1 MRGSPPTIPHSTSQP
16 RFTSSLLDTHQD
28 TLRNRLPIGYL
39 HPQSRSPLPLGE
51 LPVVSAA
58 RPKVSKKP
66 PLPLWERA
74 GVRGSPP
81 GYSTS
86 PPRFTR
92 LFLDTH
98 QDTLRQG
105 LPHWITPPQSRS
117 PLPLGE
123 GPGVRAAPQTPFV
136 LSLSKDSF
144 PRQSRRK
151 TRHRKRPPP
160 PKTATPGP
168 FRHPTPT
175 PYPVPSQA
183 IRKAKRALVSPCL
196 TQHLKLGIW
205 FQVSR
210 PTLSVLQRFRAS
222 VAAFSP
228 DRFAKHSGC
237 HHRPMPRNHYG
248 IWFAAPMRGTW
259 KPRT

>member
-1 MRGSPPTIPHSTSQP
+1 M
-16 RFTSSLLDTHQD
+16 
-28 TLRNRLPIGYL
+28 
-39 HPQSRSPLPLGE
+39 
-51 LPVVSAA
+51 
-58 RPKVSKKP
+58 
-66 PLPLWERA
+66 
-74 GVRGSPP
+74 RGSPP

-86 PPRFTR
+86 RPRFTNS
-92 LFLDTH
+92 FLDTH

-136 LSLSKDSF
+136 LSLSKDSL

-151 TRHRKRPPP
+151 TRHRKRRPP
-160 PKTATPGP
+160 PKIATPGP
-168 FRHPTPT
+168 FHHPTPT
-175 PYPVPSQA
+175 PYPVSSQA

-222 VAAFSP
+222 VAAFHRTGSRSTAGVTIAPCRAITTGSGSP
-228 DRFAKHSGC
+228 
-237 HHRPMPRNHYG
+237 PRCTGHG
-248 IWFAAPMRGTW
+248 SLETGPESPGWVEGLR
-259 KPRT
+259 R